1 MNNMLFGAAA
11 GVLDETMLG
20 IIKEG
25 FDTLSATVSQVLTVS
40 VPACVGII
48 ALTAG
53 IGYALRK
60 VRSVIANAQ

>member
-1 MNNMLFGAAA
+1 MGNLFGAGT

-20 IIKEG
+20 IVTSG
-25 FDTLSATVSQVLTVS
+25 FETLTATVSQVLTVS

-53 IGYALRK
+53 VGYALRK

>member
-1 MNNMLFGAAA
+1 MANLFGAT
-11 GVLDETMLG
+11 GVLNEAMLSIVTSGFETL
-20 IIKEG
+20 
-25 FDTLSATVSQVLTVS
+25 TATVSQVLTVS

-53 IGYALRK
+53 VSYALRK

>member
-1 MNNMLFGAAA
+1 MINALGAST
-11 GVLDETMLG
+11 GVLDESMLAIVTG
-20 IIKEG
+20 G
-25 FDTLSATVSQVLTVS
+25 FETLTATVTQVLTVS

-53 IGYALRK
+53 VGYALRK

>member
-1 MNNMLFGAAA
+1 MGAT
-11 GVLDETMLG
+11 GVLDADMLA
-20 IIKEG
+20 IVKSG

-53 IGYALRK
+53 VGYALGK

>member
-1 MNNMLFGAAA
+1 MNMIFGAGT
-11 GVLDETMLG
+11 GVLDEAMLS
-20 IIKEG
+20 IVTNG
-25 FDTLSATVSQVLTVS
+25 FETLTATVSQVLTVS

-53 IGYALRK
+53 VGYALRK